1 MRQEIPNS
9 SSCGYR
15 IDGSCMDTCRA
26 HRCVKKAHAS
36 FFPSS
41 LSLSLSL
48 STSSCTYLMK
58 YTLHKLTVLLTTI
71 SATSI
76 KHKEWD
82 PSLYYLFKKSTQLCP
97 YEMGNILIFANNF
110 L

>member
-1 MRQEIPNS
+1 MVPAWTLVEL
-9 SSCGYR
+9 
-15 IDGSCMDTCRA
+15 IDA
-26 HRCVKKAHAS
+26 LKKLMLH
-36 FFPSS
+36 FFP
-41 LSLSLSL
+41 LLYL

-58 YTLHKLTVLLTTI
+58 YTLHKLTALLTTI